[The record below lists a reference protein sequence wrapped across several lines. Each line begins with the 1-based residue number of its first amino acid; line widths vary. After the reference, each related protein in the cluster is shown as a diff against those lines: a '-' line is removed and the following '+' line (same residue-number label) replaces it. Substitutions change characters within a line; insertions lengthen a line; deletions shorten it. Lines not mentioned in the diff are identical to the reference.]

1 MIVPGAYRAPSVMH
15 RIFFNLAI
23 GNGTKDSK
31 DQSDRSKSAHNA
43 ITQINSGCDLDYR
56 DNFYDQHVPL
66 SKDIEFLHEPYM
78 EAGPLE
84 YFARMAMISIIR
96 SMLQESDT
104 ASSRSASNQDK
115 TCWFCFMVP
124 PP

>member
-66 SKDIEFLHEPYM
+66 KGYRVSTRALYGGWPTRILCKDGHDLDHPQHAARIGYSLIPQRLQPGQDVLVLLH
-78 EAGPLE
+78 GPT
-84 YFARMAMISIIR
+84 S
-96 SMLQESDT
+96 
-104 ASSRSASNQDK
+104 
-115 TCWFCFMVP
+115 P
-124 PP
+124 